1 MIWIVKKTC
10 VRLRYNMQNV
20 CNFPP
25 TFTIVFKLTIFII
38 EIAVRC
44 TWTLAAVAY
53 FVCSTSELTKLSI
66 PPTIENYTADIWVA
80 FINPLFSITAKKK
93 FLGITYVRQYVCVCI
108 WVCMY
113 IFAITATPFNLDIF
127 LYFFKISL

>member
-1 MIWIVKKTC
+1 
-10 VRLRYNMQNV
+10 MQNV

-93 FLGITYVRQYVCVCI
+93 FLGITYSKNGFLKLFENLFFQELLPFF
-108 WVCMY
+108 Y
-113 IFAITATPFNLDIF
+113 IYLRF
-127 LYFFKISL
+127 LCSFEEQLRKTQLR